1 MRTSLAPG
9 QLHFGG
15 APEADSCTS
24 MTRKNIGI
32 DLDKTL
38 VRRLVYHREASSQV
52 ENKMLEQRCSC
63 FGTTVFQS
71 LAIPLESPTI
81 VPSTLMPAPNT
92 MAQPSRCLKPCCVS
106 QKSYPTMKHSARENR
121 SKASRFFCPLHC
133 SIHINLVTALVSQ
146 GSSHHSFLKTCDKI
160 KQGYLLK
167 SRQHWHDSHQLKGT
181 PRFH

>member
-1 MRTSLAPG
+1 MEWEVICCVPTLNLSLTSVSETSPAFQWGLVLPPTRTSVAPG

-38 VRRLVYHREASSQV
+38 VRCLVYHREASSQV

-71 LAIPLESPTI
+71 LAIPLQPYHR
-81 VPSTLMPAPNT
+81 
-92 MAQPSRCLKPCCVS
+92 AQHLDAC
-106 QKSYPTMKHSARENR
+106 TKH
-121 SKASRFFCPLHC
+121 HG
-133 SIHINLVTALVSQ
+133 TALPMPEAMLCEPEKLSHNETQCKGEQIQ
-146 GSSHHSFLKTCDKI
+146 GLQVLLSSSL
-160 KQGYLLK
+160 
-167 SRQHWHDSHQLKGT
+167 
-181 PRFH
+181 